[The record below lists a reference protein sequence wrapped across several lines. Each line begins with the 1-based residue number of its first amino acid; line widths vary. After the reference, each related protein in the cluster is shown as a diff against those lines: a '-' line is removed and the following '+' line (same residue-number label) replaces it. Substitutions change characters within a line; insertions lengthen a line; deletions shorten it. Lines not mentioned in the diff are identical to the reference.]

1 MMPDSASSSRMF
13 HPEITKKSK
22 EMKRDQ
28 PVEKILYE
36 DAAKRKEKLKAKEKE
51 IYQPKEQMINRE
63 S

>member
-1 MMPDSASSSRMF
+1 MM
-13 HPEITKKSK
+13 
-22 EMKRDQ
+22 RDQ